1 MGQSPP
7 GSPNRPRRRSLLF
20 FFFKKSP
27 NHQDMDELY
36 DDIDLARFLDKGGA
50 DDLPDEVEEEMYL
63 TALEQWERRATSCG
77 LWG

>member
-1 MGQSPP
+1 
-7 GSPNRPRRRSLLF
+7 
-20 FFFKKSP
+20 
-27 NHQDMDELY
+27 MDELY

-63 TALEQWERRATSCG
+63 TTLEQWERQATSCG